1 MKTWTEV
8 NFDVLLEK
16 AQDKFEAE
24 IEAESVKRHQEACD
38 ILQKYLKNEIKFE
51 DLPSYLQQKIKS
63 VSSSMTFEENIDSLE
78 TLYKAY

>member
-24 IEAESVKRHQEACD
+24 TEAESVKHHQEACD
-38 ILQKYLKNEIKFE
+38 ILQKYLNNEIKFE

-63 VSSSMTFEENIDSLE
+63 TSFNMASKEITDSLE
-78 TLYKAY
+78 TFYKAY